1 MAAYYLISQLPSLD
15 GIGDTTPLPITE
27 EQFTELCSRF
37 LKAKEQEKLR
47 KLTLTP
53 AKDPEGSGSA
63 FIDAWDES
71 ERMLRFALGK
81 VRAEKWPH
89 HHNFQTVHLCRRLQ
103 IRLCRFPD
111 CVRLFANFP

>member
-1 MAAYYLISQLPSLD
+1 MD
-15 GIGDTTPLPITE
+15 GIEDTTPLPITE

-37 LKAKEQEKLR
+37 LKAKEQEKLQ

-81 VRAEKWPH
+81 VRAEKW
-89 HHNFQTVHLCRRLQ
+89 
-103 IRLCRFPD
+103 
-111 CVRLFANFP
+111 NFPFETGGRNIPVQYAKAAAAAMEI